1 MKGLIEKINDT
12 FRENRGYYV
21 VVLVLF
27 CVGIVI
33 GTYTVKYMNTA
44 DKEDLTSYF
53 TTFTN
58 SICDKDINYSDLL
71 LNVIKKN
78 LYLII
83 PIIICAFTFIGTPVI
98 LIVDFI
104 KGFTLGYTFT
114 FLLATFEGKGFLLA
128 LSSTILQNLL
138 YIPCILVLS
147 VIALQL
153 SVEKFKYRFFKN
165 FVKRDL
171 KLKSFVNIMILVAGF
186 FVIAIIIETYI
197 CPSIIRFVV
206 CKLYS

>member
-1 MKGLIEKINDT
+1 MKRMVEKINET
-12 FRENRGYYV
+12 FKENRGYYV
-21 VVLVLF
+21 FVLVLF
-27 CVGIVI
+27 CIGIVI
-33 GTYTVKYMNTA
+33 GTYTVKYMSVV

-58 SICDKDINYSDLL
+58 SICNNDINYKGLL
-71 LNVIKKN
+71 LNVVKKN

-83 PIIICAFTFIGTPVI
+83 PIIMCAFTFIGIPVI

-114 FLLATFEGKGFLLA
+114 FLLTTFEGKGFLLA
-128 LSSTILQNLL
+128 FSSIVIQNLI
-138 YIPCILVLS
+138 YIPCIMVLS

-153 SVEKFKYRFFKN
+153 SVEKFKNRFFKTYVN
-165 FVKRDL
+165 RNLDFKPL
-171 KLKSFVNIMILVAGF
+171 VNIMVLIAIF
-186 FVIAIIIETYI
+186 FVVAIIIETYI
-197 CPSIIRFVV
+197 SPSIIKFVV

>member
-1 MKGLIEKINDT
+1 MKKLIEKINDT

-21 VVLVLF
+21 VVLILF

-33 GTYTVKYMNTA
+33 GTYTVKYMNTTNK
-44 DKEDLTSYF
+44 DDLTSYF

-58 SICDKDINYSDLL
+58 SISDKNVNYNSLL

-78 LYLII
+78 LYFII
-83 PIIICAFTFIGTPVI
+83 PIILCGFTFIGTPVI
-98 LIVDFI
+98 LIIDFI

-128 LSSTILQNLL
+128 LSSTVFQNLL
-138 YIPCILVLS
+138 YIPCLMVLS
-147 VIALQL
+147 VVALQL
-153 SVEKFKYRFFKN
+153 SVEKFKNRFFKN
-165 FVKRDL
+165 FANRNLDV
-171 KLKSFVNIMILVAGF
+171 KSFINVMILITGF
-186 FVIAIIIETYI
+186 FIIAILIETYI
-197 CPSIIRFVV
+197 CPSIIKFVV